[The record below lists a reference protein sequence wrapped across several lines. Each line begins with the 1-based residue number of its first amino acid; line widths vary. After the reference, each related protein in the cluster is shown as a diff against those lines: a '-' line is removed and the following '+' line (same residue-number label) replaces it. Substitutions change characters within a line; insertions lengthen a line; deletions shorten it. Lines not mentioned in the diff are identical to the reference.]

1 MKNQITWWDHPKF
14 RFFNFNNF
22 IWDFNE
28 LQFYRSNFMNEC
40 NYDRGFSDVPG
51 ILAGQVQRHA
61 DADANPCGGESP
73 VECDYFSGV
82 FDYINQ
88 MLMEEDDLQDKPCM
102 WQDYYA
108 LQAAEKYFYDA
119 LLSDK
124 DSSASVNA
132 GFRYQN
138 PDLIGSE
145 PGFGQ
150 VLGEGSGVGDSG
162 KSLCDFR
169 GSLYSP
175 FLLQNSSKLTL
186 IRESG
191 DSGIQI
197 DDSSNRDS
205 GPKQTNSEGGGDGEA
220 NLANEESFRK
230 KNRGRGESDDC
241 AEARSSKQM
250 ASFADEQEQMEK
262 YDKSLLCRK
271 MDPGFYKESPVC
283 NCEESLDAQ
292 DESLRLFRKSTEVK
306 RGRPKGSKNHGK
318 SREVIDL
325 MNLLARCAEAVSSF
339 NIAAGEEILKQIRQ
353 YSSPYGDANE
363 RLAHCFGNAL
373 EARMAGT
380 GSALCT
386 AFAARRIAASELLK
400 SYQTYVASCPFKRM
414 SNIFANK
421 SIGRYMRKASRI
433 HVIDFGIM
441 YGFQW
446 PCLIQGL
453 SLRPGGAPLLKITGI
468 DFPQPGFK
476 PAERV
481 EQTGR
486 RLMNYCKRFNVPF
499 EYNAIAKKWENIC
512 IEDLKIE
519 RDEMVVVNCMYR
531 LHHVP
536 DESAAAGVNSPR
548 DCVLKLIKK
557 INPDLFVH
565 GVINGTYNAPFFLTR
580 FREVLHHYS
589 SFFDMLEATIPRED
603 QDRLMYEREVLGREV
618 MNVVACEGVE
628 RVERPETYKQCHVRD
643 SRAGF
648 KQLPLNREILR
659 EVRSKVCNGYHI
671 SFSLEE
677 DGGWMLQGWK
687 GRVMCALSC
696 WKPIQE

>member
-1 MKNQITWWDHPKF
+1 MSTGCDSIS
-14 RFFNFNNF
+14 
-22 IWDFNE
+22 E
-28 LQFYRSNFMNEC
+28 LQFNQSNFMKEC
-40 NYDRGFSDVPG
+40 NYDRGFSNVPR
-51 ILAGQVQRHA
+51 ILKGQVQSL
-61 DADANPCGGESP
+61 ADANPSDGESP

-102 WQDYYA
+102 WQDYRA
-108 LQAAEKYFYDA
+108 LQAAEKYFCDA
-119 LLSDK
+119 LLSDR
-124 DSSASVNA
+124 DSSASLNS
-132 GFRYQN
+132 GFGYQN
-138 PDLIGSE
+138 PDSIGSE

-150 VLGEGSGVGDSG
+150 VRGEGSGTGD
-162 KSLCDFR
+162 SLCDFR
-169 GSLYSP
+169 GSLNFP

-186 IRESG
+186 SREIG
-191 DSGIQI
+191 DSNIQI

-205 GPKQTNSEGGGDGEA
+205 GPKGKDSEERDGET
-220 NLANEESFRK
+220 NLTNEDSFRK
-230 KNRGRGESDDC
+230 KNRSRGESDDC
-241 AEARSSKQM
+241 AEGRSSKQV
-250 ASFADEQEQMEK
+250 ASFGDEQEQMEK
-262 YDKSLLCRK
+262 YDKSMLCRK
-271 MDPGFYKESPVC
+271 MDPGFYKESPVYH
-283 NCEESLDAQ
+283 CEELDAQ
-292 DESLRLFRKSTEVK
+292 DENLRLFRKSTEVK
-306 RGRPKGSKNHGK
+306 RGRPKGSKNQQK

-325 MNLLARCAEAVSSF
+325 RNLLTRCAEAVSIL
-339 NIAAGEEILKQIRQ
+339 NIIAGEEILKQIRH

-380 GSALCT
+380 GSALYT
-386 AFAARRIAASELLK
+386 AFAVRRIPTSELLK

-421 SIGRYMRKASRI
+421 SIGRYTRKASRI
-433 HVIDFGIM
+433 HIIDFGIL

-446 PCLIQGL
+446 PCFIQGV
-453 SLRPGGAPLLKITGI
+453 SLRPGGPPRLKITGI

-486 RLMNYCKRFNVPF
+486 RLMKYCERFNVPF
-499 EYNAIAKKWENIC
+499 EFNAIAKKWENIC

-519 RDEMVVVNCMYR
+519 RDEMVVVNCLYR

-536 DESAAAGVNSPR
+536 DESAGMNSPR
-548 DCVLKLIKK
+548 DCVLQLIKK

-565 GVINGTYNAPFFLTR
+565 GVINGGYNSPFFMTR

-603 QDRLMYEREVLGREV
+603 QDRVMYEREMLGREV
-618 MNVVACEGVE
+618 MNVVACEGLE
-628 RVERPETYKQCHVRD
+628 RVERPDTYKQWHVRD
-643 SRAGF
+643 LRAGF
-648 KQLPLNREILR
+648 KQLQLNREILK
-659 EVRSKVCNGYHI
+659 EVKNKVCKGYHI

-677 DGGWMLQGWK
+677 DSEWMLQGWK
-687 GRVMCALSC
+687 GRVMYALSC